1 MTGVRNPVRRLTAWR
16 FRRWQAYLA
25 RHASRRDEGSEH
37 YYNKIYNYNVEKAAR
52 VRTVLAELVGE
63 KTATRLLL
71 LDSWQTR
78 LPWRVAY
85 GTWLVTTAHT
95 SAWGSLPGGV
105 LAVFALVPVI
115 ALGNFTGE
123 RAAKRVV
130 GNRSPFYDDPLAVL
144 GSLNRTGRFLVR
156 RNAKRLPAKVLA
168 TPGHRYVRNV
178 LSGLSASEL
187 ETVEKLSPEFEGTVG
202 ELLTTA
208 KLIG

>member
-1 MTGVRNPVRRLTAWR
+1 MRNPVARLTAWR
-16 FRRWQAYLA
+16 FKRWQAYLA
-25 RHASRRDEGSEH
+25 RHASKRDEGSEH
-37 YYNKIYNYNVEKAAR
+37 YYNKIYNYNIEKTAR
-52 VRTVLAELVGE
+52 VRAELSELIGA

-78 LPWRVAY
+78 LPWRTAY
-85 GTWLVTTAHT
+85 GAWLLTTTYT
-95 SAWGSLPGGV
+95 SAWTSLPGGV

-123 RAAKRVV
+123 RAAKRVLE
-130 GNRSPFYDDPLAVL
+130 RHISFYDDPLAVL
-144 GSLNRTGRFLVR
+144 VTLNRTGRFIVR

-168 TPGHRYVRNV
+168 APSRGHIRNV
-178 LSGLSASEL
+178 LSALNANEL